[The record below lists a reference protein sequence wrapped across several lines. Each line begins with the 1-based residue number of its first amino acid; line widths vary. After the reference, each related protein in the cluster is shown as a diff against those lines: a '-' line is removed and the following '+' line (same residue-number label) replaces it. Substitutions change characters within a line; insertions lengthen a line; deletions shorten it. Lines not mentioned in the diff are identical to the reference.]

1 MHWDRSTQL
10 TRPFPKLF
18 RHFIAFLHGQRLR
31 LAVALLILAI
41 TTLLNLAPLAA
52 PKPILDI
59 IIGDAP
65 IPETVLNI
73 APWLGTM
80 SKEGLLLL
88 IALASAGA
96 ALIGVVLQTLG
107 RWTATK
113 VATRTKLT
121 VRRTLYD
128 HVVQLPLHRVYAIKS
143 GGISSILRDD
153 ANGVGDLVFQ
163 MIYNPFQAVVQLT
176 ATLVVLLLVDWR
188 LLLGAVALFPMVWV
202 SNRLWVTR
210 IRPHWRDIRKTRQGI
225 DARTTETFGGMRV
238 VRAFGRRRSETAG
251 YTTDSNFM
259 ARQELHNWWWMR
271 SIEAM
276 WSILIPLS
284 TSLLLYFGGW
294 LVLDGQLTVG
304 DLVLFIAFLAAMLGP
319 IATLAN
325 SATGFQT
332 SLAGLDRTLD
342 LLDEAP
348 EFDDTPSSK
357 FLRREDVAGRVV
369 LENVHFRY
377 PADYDAGEGDE
388 ANKQV
393 IKGVDLDVAAGE
405 TVAFVGPSGAG
416 KTTLCNLI
424 ARFHDPTEGRVL
436 LDGHDL
442 RDIDVESFRNLL
454 AIVEQDTFLFDGTI
468 AENIAYANRSATM
481 EQIRS
486 AAEQANAADFIDELP
501 FGYRTYVGERGVKL
515 SGGQRQR
522 LTIARAILADPK
534 LLILDEATSNL
545 DTQSERM
552 IQQSLGTLMRGRTSF
567 VIAHRLSTIRDAD
580 RIVVIDNGRIA
591 EQGTH
596 DELMQSSGHY
606 QWMVKLQT
614 EGTNASH
621 R

>member
-1 MHWDRSTQL
+1 MHRDRSKER
-10 TRPFPKLF
+10 TRPFPTLF
-18 RHFIAFLHGQRLR
+18 RHFIGFLRGQRLR
-31 LAVALLILAI
+31 LGLALVVLAV

-52 PKPILDI
+52 PKPILDVV
-59 IIGDAP
+59 IGDAP
-65 IPETVLNI
+65 IPPAFLRW
-73 APWLGTM
+73 APWLEFM
-80 SKEGLLLL
+80 SKENLLLL
-88 IALASAGA
+88 IALGSAAA
-96 ALIGVVLQTLG
+96 ALFAVLLQTVG

-113 VATRTKLT
+113 VATRTKIT
-121 VRRTLYD
+121 VRRKLYD

-163 MIYNPFQAVVQLT
+163 MIYNPFQAIVQLS

-188 LLLGAVALFPMVWV
+188 LLIGAVALLPMVWV
-202 SNRLWVTR
+202 SNRMWVTR

-276 WSILIPLS
+276 WSILIPMA

-294 LVLDGQLTVG
+294 LVLDGQLSVG

-342 LLDEAP
+342 LLGEDA
-348 EFDDTPSSK
+348 EFHDTPSTK
-357 FLRREDVAGRVV
+357 CLQRENVAGHVV
-369 LENVHFRY
+369 IDDLHFRY
-377 PADYDAGEGDE
+377 PADFGED
-388 ANKQV
+388 ANKEV
-393 IKGVDLDVAAGE
+393 LKGINLDIAAGE

-424 ARFHDPTEGRVL
+424 ARFYDPTGGCIT

-442 RDIDVESFRNLL
+442 REINVESFRNLL

-468 AENIAYANRSATM
+468 AENIAYANRDATL
-481 EQIRS
+481 EQIQE
-486 AAEQANAADFIDELP
+486 AARQANADRFIEELP
-501 FGYRTYVGERGVKL
+501 YGYRTYVGERGVKL

-545 DTQSERM
+545 DTQSERL
-552 IQQSLGTLMRGRTSF
+552 IQQSLTKLMEGRTSF

-580 RIVVIDNGRIA
+580 RIVVIDNGEII
-591 EQGTH
+591 EQGCH
-596 DELMQSSGHY
+596 DELMQRSGHY
-606 QWMVKLQT
+606 QKMVTLQT
-614 EGTNASH
+614 APAVELTQK